1 MNIEELLSGESKN
14 VEYKARRPEKSIRYV
29 KSVVAFANGM
39 GGYIVFGVEDKTR
52 EVVGIPRLIKQ
63 MSEYGLREPEFSDME
78 IALRVNFYRAAE
90 VPDTPAEVPDTPAE
104 VLDTPADVSDTSQ
117 CTEQQRAIVGYI
129 ATHGRVAS
137 PEVAALF
144 RVGERRARVVLSE
157 MVEKGRPSSIA
168 GNVL

>member
-14 VEYKARRPEKSIRYV
+14 VEYKARRSEKSIRYV

-90 VPDTPAEVPDTPAE
+90 VPDTPAEVPDT
-104 VLDTPADVSDTSQ
+104 SQ